1 MAAVAVALTMAQETP
16 VVVTK
21 LPRAPWAPKTT
32 ARQPAFRASSSAG
45 DWPGQL

>member
-1 MAAVAVALTMAQETP
+1 MVAVAVALSMTQETP
-16 VVVTK
+16 AVVTK

-32 ARQPAFRASSSAG
+32 ARQPASLACSSEG